1 MIMVQS
7 APATDIQQLIQEG
20 NAALR
25 AGDTLT
31 AQKYFRRA
39 TELDPEKSTAWVGMA
54 RSVRA
59 FREKQEYLQRA
70 LALDPSNAEIQ
81 ASLAYVE
88 EQLAAGEVLAPK
100 LKPEV
105 TDEDVQSSSVETEV
119 LYCYRH
125 PDRETGLRCTQCG
138 NPICPDCVR
147 PAFVGQLC
155 PDCARERRPRNYQV
169 DVNTLLVAA
178 SITLAI
184 SSLINLLGI
193 FFLGGFFFG
202 FIIAFV
208 LAPIAAEMIVRVL
221 DRITQAK
228 RGRAMQITTGFS
240 YGLGLV
246 LPTLLISLGTGIP
259 LQFGFSLISLPLMFF
274 TVVAIVTLVGRLR

>member
-1 MIMVQS
+1 MVQS

-31 AQKYFRRA
+31 AQKHFRRA
-39 TELDPEKSTAWVGMA
+39 TELDPENSTAWVGMS

-70 LALDPSNAEIQ
+70 RELDPANAEIQ
-81 ASLAYVE
+81 ASLSYVE

-100 LKPEV
+100 LRPEV
-105 TDEDVQSSSVETEV
+105 TDDDTAPSAAETEV

-125 PDRETGLRCTQCG
+125 PDRETGLLCTQCG
-138 NPICPDCVR
+138 NPICPECIR

-155 PDCARERRPRNYQV
+155 PDCALERRPRNYQV
-169 DVNTLLVAA
+169 STNTLLVVAPV
-178 SITLAI
+178 TLAI

-193 FFLGGFFFG
+193 FFLQGFFFG
-202 FIIAFV
+202 FIIALV

-221 DRITQAK
+221 DKVTHAK
-228 RGRAMQITTGFS
+228 RGREMQFTAGFS
-240 YGLGLV
+240 YGLGAV
-246 LPTLLISLGTGIP
+246 LPALLIALGSGIP
-259 LQFGFSLISLPLMFF
+259 LQFAFSLISLPMLFF
-274 TVVAIVTLVGRLR
+274 TVIAIVTLVGRLR

>member
-25 AGDTLT
+25 AGDSLA
-31 AQKYFRRA
+31 AQKHFRRA
-39 TELDPEKSTAWVGMA
+39 TELDPENSAAWVGMA

-70 LALDPSNAEIQ
+70 LELDPANAEIQ
-81 ASLAYVE
+81 ASLSYVE
-88 EQLAAGEVLAPK
+88 DQLTAGEVLAPK

-105 TDEDVQSSSVETEV
+105 SDEAAQNTAIETEV

-147 PAFVGQLC
+147 PAYVGQLC

-169 DVNTLLVAA
+169 DVNTLLVVAP
-178 SITLAI
+178 ITLAI

-221 DRITQAK
+221 DRVTHAK
-228 RGRAMQITTGFS
+228 RGREMQFTVGFS
-240 YGLGLV
+240 YGLGVVLSAALV
-246 LPTLLISLGTGIP
+246 SLATGIP
-259 LQFGFSLISLPLMFF
+259 LQFGFSLISLPLLFF
-274 TVVAIVTLVGRLR
+274 TVIAIVTLVGRLR